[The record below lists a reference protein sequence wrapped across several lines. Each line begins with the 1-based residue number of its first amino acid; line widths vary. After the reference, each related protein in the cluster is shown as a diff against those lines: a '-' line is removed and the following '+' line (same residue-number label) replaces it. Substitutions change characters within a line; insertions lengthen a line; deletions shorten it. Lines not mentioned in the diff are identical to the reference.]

1 MNKSKI
7 EWCDM
12 TWNPVTG
19 CLNSCHYCYARKIA
33 NRFNGNFCIRYGN
46 LCCLS
51 DFASEKIINPEKSNG
66 RILLAQYNPMF
77 ELVEPLI
84 NKNKTESYPFGFYPT
99 FHKYRLKEPQKNKK
113 PQNIF
118 VCSMADLF
126 GDWVPDDW
134 KNEVFD
140 ACENAPQHNY
150 LYLTKFPK
158 NLTENGFYR
167 AGKNLWYGTTI
178 TKESEVCNF
187 NYLPAQA
194 NRFVSIEPLVED
206 LEIPVLHPLLLSSTI
221 GVHWIIVGAETGNR
235 KGKIIPEKKWIDDI
249 VEACTTANIPVFM
262 KDSLVPIIGEENMLR
277 EMPKGLIKEV

>member
-7 EWCDM
+7 EWCNM

-19 CLNSCHYCYARKIA
+19 CFHKCQYCYARKIA
-33 NRFNGNFCIRYGN
+33 HRFGG
-46 LCCLS
+46 
-51 DFASEKIINPEKSNG
+51 ASETHNNECCMECQWITESTGEIH
-66 RILLAQYNPMF
+66 
-77 ELVEPLI
+77 ELEEPLFDVDRGI
-84 NKNKTESYPFGFYPT
+84 NAPYPFEFDPT
-99 FHKYRLKEPQKNKK
+99 FHKYRLDEPQKNKK

-126 GDWVPDDW
+126 GDWVPGDW

-150 LYLTKFPK
+150 LFLTKSPK

-249 VEACTTANIPVFM
+249 VEACTIANIPVFM
-262 KDSLVPIIGEENMLR
+262 KDSLVPIMGEENMLR
-277 EMPKGLIKEV
+277 EMPKGFIKEMKK